1 MKERKK
7 KKGLVIGIGIGIVAV
22 LLTGM
27 VSYDAGVGSVK
38 TEIKDT
44 KVDYNELVDMYN
56 STVDD
61 LKKED
66 AKLDDKKDEVQ
77 EAMALIEQKDEVV
90 EKISKTNKEVD
101 EKRAES
107 SSLDDEIKSKQDELS
122 KIEKGI
128 KEKED
133 DPIQL
138 NAGEYIVGQDVPTG
152 RYRVTN
158 IGRGTNFQV
167 FDSSG
172 SAVVNTILGG
182 GDIGRGDYVFFATEN
197 TLIKTAGAVK
207 MIPVE

>member
-1 MKERKK
+1 MMTEKKKGK
-7 KKGLVIGIGIGIVAV
+7 KKGLVIGIIAG
-22 LLTGM
+22 LLGM
-27 VSYDAGVGSVK
+27 SIAYSVGVTSVK
-38 TEIKDT
+38 TDIKDT
-44 KVDYNELVDMYN
+44 KYDYNELVDLYN

-61 LKKED
+61 LKKEN
-66 AKLDDKKDEVQ
+66 AKLEDKKEEVK
-77 EAMALIEQKDEVV
+77 EAMALVEQRDEMV

-172 SAVVNTILGG
+172 SAVVNTILGN